1 MPLCTTKLLL
11 DKSIEIELLQF
22 MWFYD
27 RLHRLNREA
36 TFFSRGQR
44 MLQICWLSLI
54 RNINRNQRYTN
65 QSTPATSCKLTT
77 WHGKKRCALTECF
90 WITNKLKKVLKI
102 ENFWMVWKIGMFS
115 SNFSENWKVKFLNGK
130 IGWVSS
136 SCADEFLL
144 IIQAFAL
151 VQKRFSASFCD
162 THRKPDLSEYFPKWI
177 PTKPWP
183 PVILH

>member
-77 WHGKKRCALTECF
+77 WHGKKKDAHSQCF
-90 WITNKLKKVLKI
+90 WITNKLKKCWKLRIFEWCEKSACFLQIFRKI
-102 ENFWMVWKIGMFS
+102 GKWNFWMGKLVELVARALM
-115 SNFSENWKVKFLNGK
+115 NFCLLFKLLRLFKSAFRHPFVTPTENLIYLN
-130 IGWVSS
+130 IFPN
-136 SCADEFLL
+136 EFRQSHGL
-144 IIQAFAL
+144 
-151 VQKRFSASFCD
+151 R
-162 THRKPDLSEYFPKWI
+162 
-177 PTKPWP
+177 
-183 PVILH
+183 